1 MKQSEAKGKIVVIVA
16 PSGTG
21 KSTLLQRLKTE
32 MPELRWSV
40 SLTTRPPRQGEV
52 DGVDYHFV
60 DVESFENSIENN
72 EFIEWAQVHQN
83 FYGTLKSVVDKGLA
97 EGHNLLFDLD
107 IQGCD
112 SMKEIYGD
120 LAKIIFIE
128 PPSVEDLE
136 LRLRKRNTDSTGVIE
151 IRLTNA
157 KRELARKNDYDFNV
171 VNDDIE
177 RAYSKLKQIVQSI
190 LKGS

>member
-1 MKQSEAKGKIVVIVA
+1 MKKAKGKIVVIVA

-21 KSTLLQRLKTE
+21 KSTLLQRLKE
-32 MPELRWSV
+32 EVPQLKWSV
-40 SLTTRPPRQGEV
+40 SLTTRQPRPGEI
-52 DGVDYHFV
+52 DGKDYHFV
-60 DVESFENSIENN
+60 DVARFEKSIENN

-83 FYGTLKSVVDKGLA
+83 YYGTLKSVVDQGLE
-97 EGHNLLFDLD
+97 EGENLLFDLD
-107 IQGCD
+107 VQGCD

-120 LAKIIFIE
+120 LAKVIFIE

-157 KRELARKNDYDFNV
+157 KRELARKNDFDFNV

-177 RAYSKLKQIVQSI
+177 SAYTKLKQIVLSI

>member
-1 MKQSEAKGKIVVIVA
+1 MRQSGAKGKIVVIVA

-21 KSTLLQRLKTE
+21 KSTLLQRLKAE

-60 DVESFENSIENN
+60 DVESFEESIEGN

-83 FYGTLKSVVDKGLA
+83 YYGTLKSVVDKGLA
-97 EGHNLLFDLD
+97 EGYNLLFDLD

-120 LAKIIFIE
+120 LAKVIFIE

-151 IRLTNA
+151 IRLSNA
-157 KRELARKNDYDFNV
+157 KRELSRKDDYDFNV

-177 RAYSKLKQIVQSI
+177 RAYLKLKQIVQSI

>member
-1 MKQSEAKGKIVVIVA
+1 
-16 PSGTG
+16 
-21 KSTLLQRLKTE
+21 
-32 MPELRWSV
+32 
-40 SLTTRPPRQGEV
+40 
-52 DGVDYHFV
+52 
-60 DVESFENSIENN
+60 
-72 EFIEWAQVHQN
+72 
-83 FYGTLKSVVDKGLA
+83 
-97 EGHNLLFDLD
+97 
-107 IQGCD
+107 
-112 SMKEIYGD
+112 MKEIYGD